1 MPDISVIIPTYNRAP
16 YLALTLAGFA
26 QQTIKDWELVLLDD
40 GSTDE
45 TRAVAESFS
54 TQLNIVYIRQDN
66 AGRSAARNH
75 ALQVATGDIILF
87 SDDDRIPCPE
97 FVAAHLATLGD
108 DKTRISVGQK
118 KEILTHYN
126 DQFQLPWNN
135 ELLALFARNPELSLK
150 RMPKELTCVVSE
162 GELEHDF
169 EGMVSRLHYR
179 DSADNFDEV
188 VAQFGTA
195 LNGFLFGWV
204 LCTTGNLAFHRTEN
218 SDTITF
224 DEHFS
229 GWGMEDTDFGYQLVQ
244 NGYQVVCSPHARNY
258 HQLHPRGINETEE
271 LRKNLRHF
279 CEKHAGETDLFALTQ
294 KPGANLL
301 SLFVRFVQ
309 RDYTLPA
316 LNQIAKELTSTP
328 PHMFM
333 QDYLRLSRA
342 RARHILMDR

>member
-118 KEILTHYN
+118 KEISPTTTTN
-126 DQFQLPWNN
+126 SSSRNN
-135 ELLALFARNPELSLK
+135 ELLARGNPELSLK
-150 RMPKELTCVVSE
+150 RMPKEL
-162 GELEHDF
+162 
-169 EGMVSRLHYR
+169 MR
-179 DSADNFDEV
+179 
-188 VAQFGTA
+188 
-195 LNGFLFGWV
+195 GF
-204 LCTTGNLAFHRTEN
+204 
-218 SDTITF
+218 
-224 DEHFS
+224 
-229 GWGMEDTDFGYQLVQ
+229 
-244 NGYQVVCSPHARNY
+244 
-258 HQLHPRGINETEE
+258 RG
-271 LRKNLRHF
+271 
-279 CEKHAGETDLFALTQ
+279 
-294 KPGANLL
+294 
-301 SLFVRFVQ
+301 
-309 RDYTLPA
+309 
-316 LNQIAKELTSTP
+316 
-328 PHMFM
+328 
-333 QDYLRLSRA
+333 
-342 RARHILMDR
+342 

>member
-26 QQTIKDWELVLLDD
+26 QQTIKDWELILLDD

-45 TRAVAESFS
+45 TRTVAESFS

-244 NGYQVVCSPHARNY
+244 MATKLCVRPTR
-258 HQLHPRGINETEE
+258 ETIISCILEE
-271 LRKNLRHF
+271 SMKPQLRKNLRHSVKNTPEKPISSHLRKKTG
-279 CEKHAGETDLFALTQ
+279 CEPVVAIRAIRSTRLHFRTQSNRERTHIHAA
-294 KPGANLL
+294 
-301 SLFVRFVQ
+301 
-309 RDYTLPA
+309 
-316 LNQIAKELTSTP
+316 
-328 PHMFM
+328 HMFM

-342 RARHILMDR
+342 RARYILMDR